1 MSSPYASDLN
11 TAYNML
17 AQIGISSKTD
27 TGSAMNT
34 SQLRG
39 YLEIDEKKLDKA
51 LTEKMSE
58 VQNIF
63 GYDTNGDRAVDSGVA
78 FLVDQNMQ
86 TFLSYGGILT
96 SKTEALSSRIRE
108 TETSIA
114 RMEQQLQMKEDELRR
129 KYGQMS
135 SNLRRL
141 EEQSSSISN
150 FNKANSGGN

>member
-1 MSSPYASDLN
+1 M
-11 TAYNML
+11 
-17 AQIGISSKTD
+17 
-27 TGSAMNT
+27 
-34 SQLRG
+34 
-39 YLEIDEKKLDKA
+39 
-51 LTEKMSE
+51 TEKMSE